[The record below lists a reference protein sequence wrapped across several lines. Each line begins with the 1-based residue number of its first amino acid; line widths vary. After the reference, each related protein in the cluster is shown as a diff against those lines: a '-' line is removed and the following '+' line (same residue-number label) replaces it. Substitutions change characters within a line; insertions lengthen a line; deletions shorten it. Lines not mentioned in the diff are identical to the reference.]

1 MMNLKER
8 EGWEKSKRNFSFI
21 DDIEELRAL
30 PSLILEIMAMLS
42 ADDFDIKEVEEK
54 IKLDPAMAAY
64 ILKFCNSPFLGIK
77 VPVVR
82 LGYAL
87 GIIGPSTLKTTLMAY
102 FLRNLFFRS
111 ARKDISNYL
120 WEHSV
125 QVGIIAREL
134 ATALKK
140 QEMKEEVYLAGLL
153 HDIGKLVIYF
163 KDPGRYEKILLETD
177 VKRESVLQVELEQYG
192 YHHAEAGHYLLNR
205 WQLSDLLKDSVL
217 YHHDIEEYRGNYDAV
232 KIAAFANSTFHFA
245 VDRQGQLPEF
255 WLETFEL
262 PERKYAE
269 LVEEILQ
276 VLADSQK
283 QF

>member
-1 MMNLKER
+1 MTNLKEMEGR
-8 EGWEKSKRNFSFI
+8 ENKKNNLSFI
-21 DDIEELRAL
+21 DNIEELRAL

-42 ADDFDIKEVEEK
+42 SDDFDIKEVEEK
-54 IKLDPAMAAY
+54 IKLDPAMVTY

-87 GIIGPSTLKTTLMAY
+87 GIIGPATLKTTLMAY

-111 ARKDISNYL
+111 AKKDISNYL

-140 QEMKEEVYLAGLL
+140 PELKEEVYLAGLL

-163 KDPGRYEKILLETD
+163 KEPERFEEVLLESD
-177 VKRESVLQVELEQYG
+177 RKRESTLHMERELYG
-192 YHHAEAGHYLLNR
+192 YDHAEAGHYLLNR
-205 WQLSDLLKDSVL
+205 WQLSDILKDSVL
-217 YHHDIEEYRGNYDAV
+217 YHHDFQEYSGNFEAV
-232 KIAAFANSTFHFA
+232 KIAAFACDTFHYA
-245 VDRQGQLPEF
+245 VDRQGRLPEF
-255 WLETFEL
+255 WLEKFEL
-262 PERKYAE
+262 TERKYQE

-276 VLADSQK
+276 VVADSQQ